1 MFRNRKGYFSINIQ
15 TVTNARLMITD
26 IVARWY
32 GSAHDS
38 TIFNNSTIRAQ
49 FENGPIP
56 FSHLLGDKSEAIP
69 TDTAVNSIQWAR
81 TTFQPQSRFNTEHS
95 RASVWCLEATVPST
109 EAWDARQCWEG
120 TCGHGS
126 HICAGRGVN
135 AVVMRKSWFKAP
147 ASSSGRRGEKP
158 YFRFSPPARIAW
170 TRKSGPAFI

>member
-1 MFRNRKGYFSINIQ
+1 MHEFYAIAQFPGVLGGIDCTHVPTISPRGDLAEMFRNRKGYFSINIQ

-69 TDTAVNSIQWAR
+69 TDTAVNSIQ
-81 TTFQPQSRFNTEHS
+81 
-95 RASVWCLEATVPST
+95 
-109 EAWDARQCWEG
+109 
-120 TCGHGS
+120 
-126 HICAGRGVN
+126 
-135 AVVMRKSWFKAP
+135 
-147 ASSSGRRGEKP
+147 
-158 YFRFSPPARIAW
+158 
-170 TRKSGPAFI
+170 